1 MTTAEDQAHLVKRL
15 RSHAQWLE
23 DERRS
28 PLYTVLMR
36 GAADDIEAGG
46 VVSELF
52 IGVAAPPGSVPQ
64 LRLMAALH
72 ELVLAGLAPALAAFY
87 PSAGG
92 DPPFGARGRDPEQ
105 AWPVARRA
113 LRDHVG
119 WIAPRL
125 QRTVQT
131 NEPGRSA
138 VLYPVLLWL
147 SECHGRRPIRLLE
160 LGASAGLNLLAD
172 RYAYVHED
180 GVLGDAASAV
190 RFVAPWRPGP
200 PGDLAVAA
208 AALRIV
214 HRQGCDPHPLDP
226 SNPDDRRRL
235 LSYIWPDETERL
247 ERLRAALEIAAP
259 TPPMVVR
266 SAAADWLPDA
276 LRRRG
281 TEELTVVW
289 HSVVR
294 QYVDPAAWEATRA
307 VFRDAAADDPG
318 RPVVWVSMEPTPE
331 RIFGCAVTITAA
343 PDLSADVELAR
354 CGDHGPP
361 VAWETTQTV

>member
-1 MTTAEDQAHLVKRL
+1 MNDPQRL
-15 RSHAQWLE
+15 ARRFRRHAAVLA
-23 DERRS
+23 DNRRS
-28 PLYTVLMR
+28 PLYVRLME
-36 GAADDIEAGG
+36 GAADDLEAGG
-46 VVSELF
+46 IVAGLF
-52 IGVAAPPGSVPQ
+52 DDVPAPPGSVPQ

-72 ELVLAGLAPALAAFY
+72 ELVLAGLAPELAAFY

-92 DPPFGARGRDPEQ
+92 DPPFGARGRDPAA
-105 AWPVARRA
+105 AWPAARRA
-113 LRDHVG
+113 LRENTE

-125 QRTVQT
+125 PRTVQT

-180 GVLGDAASAV
+180 DVLGDAASAV

-200 PGDLAVAA
+200 PGDLVAA
-208 AALRIV
+208 AATLRIV

-266 SAAADWLPDA
+266 SAAGDWLPDA

-281 TEELTVVW
+281 TDELTVVW

-294 QYVDPAAWEATRA
+294 QYVDPGEWGALEAG
-307 VFRDAAADDPG
+307 FGDAAHAAPE
-318 RPVVWVSMEPTPE
+318 RPLVWVGMEPGE
-331 RIFGCAVTITAA
+331 DHLSGFEVVVRCGDATAG
-343 PDLSADVELAR
+343 VCVAR

-361 VAWETTQTV
+361 VVWETAQTV